1 MAQYFCSSASDYVC
15 RAGGIVAERLYT
27 AADVDR
33 LFAAGMMDDTLWKR
47 LIPVIT
53 VAALLIA
60 VGPMVIAAK
69 KYE

>member
-1 MAQYFCSSASDYVC
+1 MM
-15 RAGGIVAERLYT
+15 YT
-27 AADVDR
+27 AR
-33 LFAAGMMDDTLWKR
+33 IGITAAMLLLPVAYLAVGMMDDTLWQR